1 MLAVLSPAAK
11 DNLKAG
17 LGWWTG
23 STALPVLCVVQAAA
37 PMDIL
42 RLRGGSSVYLAHLGP
57 LAQPQSWRA
66 LRKDQCW
73 LPAA

>member
-1 MLAVLSPAAK
+1 MLAMLSLAAQ

-23 STALPVLCVVQAAA
+23 NAALPVFCAVQAAA
-37 PMDIL
+37 LMDIL
-42 RLRGGSSVYLAHLGP
+42 RLRDGSSVYLAHLGP

-66 LRKDQCW
+66 FRKAQCW